1 MILVAY
7 SICLLEDLSLINF
20 LIGLFGL
27 FVILYLY
34 LLWRNT
40 RDNLQKT
47 TAEKAQIEGEEN
59 RMFTFLHTLGIAI
72 EQDHSEAKLH
82 REIVDGLI
90 TVMDAVGGAIYLL
103 DKQNRFLIPNYLS
116 DDCPQLTGLS
126 KTANINAENDSQA
139 IKSSIRLSKIPAN
152 EGLFGSILMNGVAQH
167 VPSVKNH
174 DVFRDSFV
182 HCDEDISALIAPLSY
197 GGNEIGL
204 LIITR
209 DHSKRPFSEGEFK
222 LFQSASEQSA
232 FALGNAKI
240 HFEANEKRKFESEL
254 RIAREVQSVLLPNKD
269 PDIQGYRIMGTN
281 TPARIIS
288 GDYFD
293 YIPLGPPESGKTAI
307 IIADVSGKGVA
318 AGLLMAMCRSALRS
332 ELLRDQDHEQDTLES
347 LSRVNKQIFTDIRED
362 MFISLALYILNDKN
376 GTIQLICAG
385 HDKAPLVRKNGELEW
400 IKPPGL
406 ALGLDDGDVFSRV
419 TKQHEIKLESGDCL
433 LLYTDGVTEAISPQQ
448 DEYGRERMASTLK
461 SAASGGAHHIV
472 SELSKDLKNFVSGH
486 QQMDDITIIA
496 IEKT

>member
-1 MILVAY
+1 MIVVAY
-7 SICLLEDLSLINF
+7 SNSIFEDISFVNF
-20 LIGLFGL
+20 LIGLFSL

-34 LLWRNT
+34 LQWRNT
-40 RDNLQKT
+40 RSNLKKT
-47 TAEKAQIEGEEN
+47 TAEKDQIVGEEC

-90 TVMDAVGGAIYLL
+90 TVVDAVGGAIYLL
-103 DKQNRFLIPNYLS
+103 DNRKRYLLPVHLS
-116 DDCPQLTGLS
+116 DDCPPLAGLPIDFRE
-126 KTANINAENDSQA
+126 KAEHDPLA
-139 IKSSIRLSKIPAN
+139 LKSAIRLSKIPVN
-152 EGLFGSILMNGVAQH
+152 EGMLGSILGSGVAQH
-167 VPSVKNH
+167 VPDVKSH
-174 DVFRDSFV
+174 DAFRDASVYF
-182 HCDEDISALIAPLSY
+182 DEDISALVAPMSY

-204 LIITR
+204 LVITR
-209 DHSKRPFSEGEFK
+209 DHTKRPFSESEFK

-269 PDIQGYRIMGTN
+269 PDIKGYRIMGTN

-293 YIPLGPPESGKTAI
+293 YIPLGSAESGKTAI
-307 IIADVSGKGVA
+307 VIADVSGKGVA

-332 ELLRDQDHEQDTLES
+332 ELLREQEPLEA
-347 LSRVNKQIFTDIRED
+347 LSRVNKQIFADIRED
-362 MFISLALYILNDKN
+362 MFISLALYVINDQN
-376 GTIQLICAG
+376 GSIQVICAG
-385 HDKAPLVRKNGELEW
+385 HDKAPLIRKNGDLEW

-419 TKQHEIKLESGDCL
+419 TKQYEINVESGDCL
-433 LLYTDGVTEAISPQQ
+433 LLYTDGVTESMNPQQ
-448 DEYGRERMASTLK
+448 DEYGRERMVSTLR
-461 SAASGGAHHIV
+461 SAAPKGANHIV
-472 SELSKDLKNFVSGH
+472 TEMSNDLKNFVNGY